1 MYYFVVYI
9 KWVGL
14 LKIKILFF
22 SYKVTCTFR
31 LHRKKYILLEFNT
44 FWVRKPTISSPLKIK
59 YHFRLYHSSLNIKF
73 LVLFLTRLVTLSRW
87 RRGGECSLNPITK
100 VEGRGGVVLLTLSR
114 RWRGEMGCSLN
125 PITKVEGRGDVL
137 LTLSRRWRGGGEC
150 SLNPITKV
158 EGRGV
163 FC

>member
-14 LKIKILFF
+14 LKIIILFF

-44 FWVRKPTISSPLKIK
+44 FWVRKPTVSSPLKIK
-59 YHFRLYHSSLNIKF
+59 YHFRLYHDSSLNIKF

-125 PITKVEGRGDVL
+125 PITKVEGRGRMF
-137 LTLSRRWRGGGEC
+137 S
-150 SLNPITKV
+150 
-158 EGRGV
+158 
-163 FC
+163 